1 MYIYK
6 YTIFKLRVNVW
17 HEEQATFLAY
27 FYRSIAWHQWKKV
40 LNILNLE
47 VNMGLLSLF
56 ITIHLNS
63 GKEKVHSSYCF
74 LGAKLNQMSSPL
86 KKIKLLLCKSVLM
99 RTELAD
105 SDKWEWHQREHIS
118 RTICACY
125 SLTAYFSLTILNDFA
140 VS

>member
-1 MYIYK
+1 MQVMSKWHAAAFLRVSYITCLFLQVHFLIPMEKNYLISLILRWMGDGYFVCNYSSQFK
-6 YTIFKLRVNVW
+6 QGKNIFKL
-17 HEEQATFLAY
+17 L
-27 FYRSIAWHQWKKV
+27 
-40 LNILNLE
+40 
-47 VNMGLLSLF
+47 
-56 ITIHLNS
+56 
-63 GKEKVHSSYCF
+63 F
-74 LGAKLNQMSSPL
+74 LGAKLNQVSSPL

-105 SDKWEWHQREHIS
+105 SDKWQWHQREHVS